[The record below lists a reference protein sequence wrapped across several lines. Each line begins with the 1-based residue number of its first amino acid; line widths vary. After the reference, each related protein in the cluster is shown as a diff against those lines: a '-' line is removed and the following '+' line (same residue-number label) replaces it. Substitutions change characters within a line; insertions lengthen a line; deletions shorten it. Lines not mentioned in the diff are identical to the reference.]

1 MLLKTCLVEILQTK
15 DRVPALVVGKSLATQ
30 GLFHHV
36 NYEYKLCDDDTFYQ
50 FHMENENWPY
60 DDLPLLPKKA
70 NRRLGRTAIYECNQT
85 VNVIF

>member
-1 MLLKTCLVEILQTK
+1 
-15 DRVPALVVGKSLATQ
+15 VGKSLATQ

-70 NRRLGRTAIYECNQT
+70 NRRLGRTAIYEYNQT

>member
-1 MLLKTCLVEILQTK
+1 
-15 DRVPALVVGKSLATQ
+15 VGKSLATQ